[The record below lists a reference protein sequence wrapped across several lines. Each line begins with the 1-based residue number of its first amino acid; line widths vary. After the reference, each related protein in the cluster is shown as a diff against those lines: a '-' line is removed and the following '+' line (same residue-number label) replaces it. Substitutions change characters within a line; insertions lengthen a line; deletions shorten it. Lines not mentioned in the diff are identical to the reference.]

1 MEILQGRVLEG
12 EEGPLICAG
21 LSLVWLASLALCSTL
36 KRDPGRCCRLGD
48 PNSASIQPPAPLPV
62 STTEAVEAE
71 TTCGQNDTLQV
82 SEIQAEAL

>member
-82 SEIQAEAL
+82 GEIQAEAL